1 MARETK
7 GGADVFASDLA
18 RSGTARLRRAM
29 KKGFA
34 QAVLSVGVLISV
46 GALGAA
52 EPAIDLPASTPAEA
66 PAGPAPD
73 YAGAV
78 KVTRL
83 LKSTTDAAGRP
94 IVYPKLEDGQ
104 AEVTA
109 LLVEIAPGGE
119 TGWHK
124 HPLACFAYLMEGE
137 IEVTLADGR
146 VNVVRA
152 GEALCEVVDL
162 AHNGVNRGTVPAKL
176 VMFALGTEGGGP
188 FTVRVPAPEGFGK

>member
-1 MARETK
+1 MPR
-7 GGADVFASDLA
+7 VPF
-18 RSGTARLRRAM
+18 
-29 KKGFA
+29 
-34 QAVLSVGVLISV
+34 LISC
-46 GALGAA
+46 AFLSSCLFAA
-52 EPAIDLPASTPAEA
+52 EPGRTEPSAAAAPTPAE
-66 PAGPAPD
+66 

-94 IVYPKLEDGQ
+94 LAYPKPEDGQ
-104 AEVTA
+104 AEVQA

-124 HPLACFAYLMEGE
+124 HPLTCLAHLIEGE

-152 GEALCEVVDL
+152 GESLCEVVEL
-162 AHNGVNRGTVPAKL
+162 AHNGVNRGATPAKL
-176 VMFALGTEGGGP
+176 VMFVLGTVGGGP
-188 FTVRVPAPEGFGK
+188 FTVRVPAPEFVKTPE